1 MEGILGGGDLGSL
14 VNDVISDMIPDLLE
28 ELKPSVLPDVIKL
41 ILDLANE
48 KLDGLTLQDLLD
60 LINGGGAK
68 RV

>member
-1 MEGILGGGDLGSL
+1 
-14 VNDVISDMIPDLLE
+14 MIPDLVE
-28 ELKPSVLPDVIKL
+28 ELKPTLLPQISQLVI
-41 ILDLANE
+41 DLANE

>member
-1 MEGILGGGDLGSL
+1 
-14 VNDVISDMIPDLLE
+14 MIPDLLE
-28 ELKPSVLPDVIKL
+28 QLKPTLLPDVIQL
-41 ILDLANE
+41 VIDLANE